1 MEDIEL
7 SVIIPVYNTEQYFCK
22 CIESVIK
29 SVKKINVK
37 SEIIV
42 INDGSTGNINEL
54 IKKYLQECGDLIY
67 YIQQSNRGRGT
78 TRNLGISRARGKYIS
93 FVDSDD
99 FIAEDMYIKMFE
111 KINKEQ
117 SDMVIC
123 DFENIDYN
131 YSEKN
136 GRIEAKNKDIEDNK
150 WGCFDELVLPSCCNK
165 LIKKELFNNLLFP
178 EDINYEDLATIPV
191 VVLKAEKI
199 SYIPKALYKYVQNEN
214 SVMHEEFDINQLNLI
229 NALEIIYER
238 IEKLELPEE
247 DCKKAQYMIYTRRLY
262 EEILEKIV
270 LSNKKKYLI
279 KEFCDK
285 IKLLD
290 QKFWKNKYFIMLIS
304 SQGKKRKKANEL
316 LHKAIQN
323 TNYKLLSLY
332 LTKRLY
338 YKYFAIR
345 YMSIDRIMEE

>member
-22 CIESVIK
+22 CIESVIE

-54 IKKYLQECGDLIY
+54 IKKYLQEYEDLIY

-131 YSEKN
+131 NSEKN
-136 GRIEAKNKDIEDNK
+136 GRIEAKNKNIEDNK

-214 SVMHEEFDINQLNLI
+214 SVMHEKFDINQLNLI

-238 IEKLELPEE
+238 IEKLDLPEE
-247 DCKKAQYMIYTRRLY
+247 DCKKAQYMIYTRRFY
-262 EEILEKIV
+262 EELLEKIM
-270 LSNKKKYLI
+270 LSNSESNLI
-279 KEFCDK
+279 NEFCKRIRD
-285 IKLLD
+285 LD
-290 QKFWKNKYFIMLIS
+290 ERFWKNEYFLKLVS
-304 SQGKKRKKANEL
+304 SQGKKRKTCNKL
-316 LHKAIQN
+316 LHKAIQKNN
-323 TNYKLLSLY
+323 TKLLSLY

-338 YKYFAIR
+338 YRFFSIKYTSNILT
-345 YMSIDRIMEE
+345 